1 MPPKSCFQTTCLFP
15 LFSSASVFDITEDR
29 DPMSPDPRVTALSP
43 FFLRK
48 LHPGWLEDGVPPR
61 SSPDQNPGFHTCGGF
76 GAGVSPGLLPVEEPD
91 RWSCALDPEVSA
103 GRPHWSRVTGECREL
118 AKFLLPEQE
127 KEESHQEPLW

>member
-1 MPPKSCFQTTCLFP
+1 MCQCLTSLGTGDPMSEGPCVTALFP
-15 LFSSASVFDITEDR
+15 LLSQKVPSSW
-29 DPMSPDPRVTALSP
+29 P
-43 FFLRK
+43 
-48 LHPGWLEDGVPPR
+48 EDGVPPR
-61 SSPDQNPGFHTCGGF
+61 SGPDQNPGFHTCGGF